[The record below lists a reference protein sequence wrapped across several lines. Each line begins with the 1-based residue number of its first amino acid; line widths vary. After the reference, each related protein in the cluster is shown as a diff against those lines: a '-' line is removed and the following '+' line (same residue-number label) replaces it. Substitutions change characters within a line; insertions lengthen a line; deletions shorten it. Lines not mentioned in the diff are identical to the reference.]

1 MFVMCLPR
9 LVIVSVGGIKLNSWG
24 FISVIIILILIITYS
39 NVNFNPYY

>member
-9 LVIVSVGGIKLNSWG
+9 LVIVSVGWIKLNGWG
-24 FISVIIILILIITYS
+24 FISVIIILIMMIF